1 MYTVSIKLSVVYS
14 FNDLKLLAGITY
26 FHYMYMKLRFCHLKV
41 NQKYKVNK
49 GQERC
54 TRSKFLDL
62 QLKKKMKL
70 TLTCTYNNRQSVSK

>member
-1 MYTVSIKLSVVYS
+1 MIVFKKTIFLSLLVILVTCTLLVTLCMVYS
-14 FNDLKLLAGITY
+14 FNDLKLLGGITY

-62 QLKKKMKL
+62 QLKKK
-70 TLTCTYNNRQSVSK
+70 